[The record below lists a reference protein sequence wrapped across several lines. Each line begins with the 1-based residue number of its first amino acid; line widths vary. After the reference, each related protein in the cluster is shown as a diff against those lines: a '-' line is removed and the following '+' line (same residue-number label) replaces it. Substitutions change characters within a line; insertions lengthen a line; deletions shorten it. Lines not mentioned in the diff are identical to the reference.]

1 LAERSKKVSELGDPV
16 LELDETVV
24 QFGHELASL
33 VGGQQ
38 EG

>member
-16 LELDETVV
+16 LKLGETVV
-24 QFGHELASL
+24 QFGHVLASL